1 MRHPLSDAPRG
12 AGVGPAAQGV
22 LVIGVG
28 NAYRCDDAAGLVAA
42 RRLYEAARADVMLRE
57 ASGEGTALMDAWQGA
72 EAVILIDAV
81 RSGAPAGTIYRLDA
95 CAETVP
101 LAWFRCSTH
110 AFSVAEAIA
119 LARALNRLPPRLI
132 VFAVEGERFDAGVGL
147 SPGVERAVDELV
159 RRGVEEIDRITRN
172 SR

>member
-12 AGVGPAAQGV
+12 AGVGPAAPRV

-28 NAYRCDDAAGLVAA
+28 NAYRRDDAAGLVMA
-42 RRLYEAARADVMLRE
+42 RRLWEAARAEVTLWE
-57 ASGEGTALMDAWQGA
+57 AGGEGTALMDAWEGA

-81 RSGAPAGTIYRLDA
+81 RSGAPAGTIHRLDA
-95 CAETVP
+95 RVETLP
-101 LAWFRCSTH
+101 AAWFRYSTH

-132 VFAVEGERFDAGVGL
+132 VFAVEGEHFDAGVGL
-147 SPGVERAVDELV
+147 SPEVERAVDGLV
-159 RRGVEEIDRITRN
+159 RRGLEEVDRITREV
-172 SR
+172 

>member
-1 MRHPLSDAPRG
+1 M
-12 AGVGPAAQGV
+12 

-28 NAYRCDDAAGLVAA
+28 NAYRRDDAAGLVAA
-42 RRLYEAARADVMLRE
+42 RRLCEAARADVLLRE
-57 ASGEGTALMDAWQGA
+57 ASGEGTALMAAWEEA

-95 CAETVP
+95 RAEAVP
-101 LAWFRCSTH
+101 QAWFRYSTH

-132 VFAVEGERFDAGVGL
+132 VFAIEGKHFDAGASL
-147 SPGVERAVDELV
+147 SPEVERAVKELV
-159 RRGVEEIDRITRN
+159 RRGIEEIGGTTRGV
-172 SR
+172 

>member
-1 MRHPLSDAPRG
+1 
-12 AGVGPAAQGV
+12 
-22 LVIGVG
+22 
-28 NAYRCDDAAGLVAA
+28 
-42 RRLYEAARADVMLRE
+42 
-57 ASGEGTALMDAWQGA
+57 MDAWQGA

>member
-28 NAYRCDDAAGLVAA
+28 NAYRRDDAAGLVAA
-42 RRLYEAARADVMLRE
+42 RRLCEAARADVLLRE
-57 ASGEGTALMDAWQGA
+57 ASGEGTALMAAWEEA

-95 CAETVP
+95 RAEAVP
-101 LAWFRCSTH
+101 QAWFRYSTH

-132 VFAVEGERFDAGVGL
+132 VFAVEGERFGAGVGL

-159 RRGVEEIDRITRN
+159 RRGLQEIDRITRN